1 MKSIKMK
8 IIFVMNLISI
18 FSILSVGGFFIQQM
32 INDDIDARKLYKDQ
46 LLKEYDDEIR
56 LQVELVVSLIDR
68 IHQEEVKGALTEEQ
82 AKKQA
87 ADLIRDLR
95 YDGGQGYFW
104 IDTTE
109 GINVVH
115 AILGNKIEGRSRIND
130 VDGNGKYYIKE
141 IIEKGRLDG
150 GGYIDFAFA
159 KPGETQQLL
168 KRGYSLEYEPYHW
181 VIGTGSWVNDIIDE
195 KIATYEQR
203 LNDELKHDLL
213 VAIGIL
219 ISIQIIVMIFAIY
232 VARYFAGPIITATK
246 KIEKFSQG
254 NFTHDGSLNNIKR
267 NDEIGTMIQ
276 ALYLLDANMRE
287 LLKSIS
293 SSAEHV
299 AFASEE
305 LTASADQSALVSGQ
319 IATSITEVAASSNQ
333 QVDAINSV
341 SAVVQQLSA
350 GIEEASANAALSAD
364 KATQAA
370 DTAQTGGT
378 DVDNAINQMNLIESA
393 VNKSAQ
399 VVKKLGDRSKEIGMI
414 VDTISGIAGQTNL
427 LALNAAIEAA
437 RAGEHGRG
445 FAVVAEEV
453 RKLAEQSQEATKQIA
468 DLIREIQGDT
478 DNAVLSMDM
487 GTKEVQDGTK
497 VVIRAGESFRAIVD
511 LVEIVAA
518 QSRGIADT
526 IHEMATGTE
535 QIVVSVQS
543 IDGKTKKVAEAS
555 ETVSAATQEQT
566 ASVNE
571 IATASQSLAT
581 MAQELQV
588 AVNKFKV

>member
-1 MKSIKMK
+1 MKSIKMQ
-8 IIFVMNLISI
+8 IILVMNFISLISI
-18 FSILSVGGFFIQQM
+18 FCIGGFFISQM
-32 INDDIDARKLYKDQ
+32 INDNARARQVYQAQ
-46 LLKEYDDEIR
+46 LEEKYDDEFR
-56 LQVELVVSLIDR
+56 LQVENVISLVDKFHLE
-68 IHQEEVKGALTEEQ
+68 QEKGLLTEEQ
-82 AKKQA
+82 AKRQA
-87 ADLIRDLR
+87 ADLVRELR
-95 YDGGQGYFW
+95 YDEGKGYFW

-109 GINVVH
+109 GINVVL
-115 AILGNKIEGRSRIND
+115 LGRPAEGKSRIND
-130 VDGNGKYYIKE
+130 IDPNGVYYIKE
-141 IIEKGRLDG
+141 ILQNGQKDG
-150 GGYIDFAFA
+150 GGYSDYSFP
-159 KPGETQQLL
+159 KPGETEPL
-168 KRGYSLEYEPYHW
+168 KKRAYSLVYKPYNW
-181 VIGTGSWVNDIIDE
+181 VIGTGNWVDEIDKKAVIYNEELEGNLKEDILS
-195 KIATYEQR
+195 A
-203 LNDELKHDLL
+203 
-213 VAIGIL
+213 VGIL
-219 ISIQIIVMIFAIY
+219 IVLQMLVLFFSIYIG
-232 VARYFAGPIITATK
+232 RYFAAPIIAATN
-246 KIEKFSQG
+246 KIDKFSKG
-254 NFTHDGSLNNIKR
+254 DYSHDGSLAKIKR

-276 ALYLLDANMRE
+276 ALYLLDTNMRE

-299 AFASEE
+299 ASASEE

-319 IATSITEVAASSNQ
+319 IATSIMEVAASSNQ

-341 SAVVQQLSA
+341 SSVVQQLSA

-370 DTAQTGGT
+370 ETAKIGST
-378 DVDNAINQMNLIESA
+378 DVDNAVNQMNLIESA
-393 VNKSAQ
+393 VNNSAQ
-399 VVKKLGDRSKEIGMI
+399 VVRKLGDRSKEIGMI

-453 RKLAEQSQEATKQIA
+453 RKLAEQSQEAAKQIA
-468 DLIREIQGDT
+468 NLIGEIQGDT

-497 VVIRAGESFRAIVD
+497 VVIRAGASFRAIVD

-555 ETVSAATQEQT
+555 ETVSAATEEQT